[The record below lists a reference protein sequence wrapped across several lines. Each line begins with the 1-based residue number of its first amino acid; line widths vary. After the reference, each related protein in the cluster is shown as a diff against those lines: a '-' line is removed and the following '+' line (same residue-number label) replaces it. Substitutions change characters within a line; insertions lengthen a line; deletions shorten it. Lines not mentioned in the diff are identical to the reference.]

1 MPVYFKAY
9 EQDQWKGDVY
19 FTAADMDDIKD
30 LQKKINNLEM
40 DVSACVTKESLQA
53 DINTVLLNGEWK
65 TQCLNE
71 LNEAMNSLERNYF
84 EFNDMLNLKFNTLF
98 QVDLMEEQLRSFFL
112 TQGEAMIDKIYMVG
126 KKIKEEINE
135 SNTNLLNALI
145 AELEKITWDD
155 PDNA

>member
-40 DVSACVTKESLQA
+40 DVSACVTKESLQE